1 MRKGIRLNSTSKREK
16 GSHLNHIVED
26 YRQPIGYSAVFW
38 KKKNCPGESGDAADR
53 KRITIHAE
61 VKRKYDIDVTTH
73 SGREIIIWSDG
84 RTSSFARSI
93 GTPWLHLS
101 QQQSGNND
109 RNIVLGSQDSLTKR
123 FVHGTTR
130 TQALDLKTLGI
141 YTGGLWMPGIFSN
154 VRGIRQPMNVRDGKS
169 RLR

>member
-1 MRKGIRLNSTSKREK
+1 MRKVLTLPRKEKHVHTLITSWRITDNQSVIQLYFE
-16 GSHLNHIVED
+16 
-26 YRQPIGYSAVFW
+26 
-38 KKKNCPGESGDAADR
+38 KKKLSGGVWGRCRSKTYYNTCRSEA
-53 KRITIHAE
+53 KVWHWW
-61 VKRKYDIDVTTH
+61 TTH

-109 RNIVLGSQDSLTKR
+109 RNIVLGSQDSLAKR

-141 YTGGLWMPGIFSN
+141 YNGGLWMPGIFSN
-154 VRGIRQPMNVRDGKS
+154 
-169 RLR
+169 

>member
-26 YRQPIGYSAVFW
+26 YRQPISYSAVFW
-38 KKKNCPGESGDAADR
+38 KKKLSGAVWGRCRSKTYYNTCRSEA
-53 KRITIHAE
+53 KVWHWW
-61 VKRKYDIDVTTH
+61 TTH
-73 SGREIIIWSDG
+73 SGREIIIWSDD

-93 GTPWLHLS
+93 GKPCLHLG

-109 RNIVLGSQDSLTKR
+109 RNIVLGSQDSLAKR

-169 RLR
+169 RPR